1 MLGCLFGQLAFRFT
15 IHLKMIVYIR
25 SIYIYIIYIYIFIHF
40 TVYSI
45 DRLHIHIYIHTCVR
59 YNFSCYVMADNGMY
73 VQSTCKSYPPLRDA
87 AATGGC
93 YPDRLISVIPNLYYY
108 AAAWFRDVSC
118 QCSKILSGR

>member
-1 MLGCLFGQLAFRFT
+1 MYLYILQY
-15 IHLKMIVYIR
+15 IVWTDY
-25 SIYIYIIYIYIFIHF
+25 IYIYIY
-40 TVYSI
+40 T
-45 DRLHIHIYIHTCVR
+45 HTCVR
-59 YNFSCYVMADNGMY
+59 YNFTCYVMADNGMY